1 MEEDPAKF
9 KKIQINEEESED
21 SDDEAAAAQLALKAA
36 ADKKKKA
43 IADQLALDSAK
54 ARASKL
60 ERESVMDNLPKTA
73 AAFEKSYNALK
84 KSNSAVVE
92 YLQKLPLTTVEALFK
107 RSEVPIEILS
117 GALKAFKTE
126 DVQGEK
132 WVADFMMSLTKAEN
146 FDMTMMFCEDEDK
159 NLVIEVAKKQK
170 DQKLAKEIK
179 SKYQCD

>member
-92 YLQKLPLTTVEALFK
+92 YL
-107 RSEVPIEILS
+107 
-117 GALKAFKTE
+117 
-126 DVQGEK
+126 
-132 WVADFMMSLTKAEN
+132 
-146 FDMTMMFCEDEDK
+146 
-159 NLVIEVAKKQK
+159 
-170 DQKLAKEIK
+170 
-179 SKYQCD
+179 